1 MRIYFNRKC
10 LVYLIIVQFSIFS
23 AFQLYRA
30 MNQCTSSFMEIWRS
44 PKPVVAKIKRVAIG
58 GGSDIALA
66 CDVTFT
72 EDSCRIGYP
81 PSNAKNLP

>member
-1 MRIYFNRKC
+1 MFGLSYR
-10 LVYLIIVQFSIFS
+10 LIVQFSIFS
-23 AFQLYRA
+23 AFQFYRA
-30 MNQCTSSFMEIWRS
+30 MSQCTSSFMEIWRS
-44 PKPVVAKIKRVAIG
+44 HKPVVAKIKRVAIG

-81 PSNAKNLP
+81 PSNAMNLA